1 MAQAWQAGGPTA
13 MTFPTVTA
21 DEMRAGQ
28 LLTGF
33 VMAAFVGA
41 YLVPGRARQIRIGAL
56 AIYLAGIAG
65 FILWFL
71 LR

>member
-1 MAQAWQAGGPTA
+1 
-13 MTFPTVTA
+13 
-21 DEMRAGQ
+21 
-28 LLTGF
+28 
-33 VMAAFVGA
+33 MAAFVGA
-41 YLVPGRARQIRIGAL
+41 YLFPGRARQIRIGAL